1 MDGRRDAAAPP
12 KKRIRKP
19 RGRGLRTKTGCLTC
33 RERHKKC
40 DEKQPVCGPCSI
52 SSRNCV
58 FPQLSQDAAGRQA
71 SPSVSVTEPPR
82 TRYRRVVET
91 QTQSRV
97 DEATRNDSTTVPES
111 VTTPASLVTQV
122 TVTAAAAAPPVTQPA
137 SDFNPTQPPYV
148 TQPPTSAGLTLGDVN
163 VYSYSPETVAS
174 ELWTTDLASTRW
186 LGLLATDAAQ
196 ADSGFSLAPSPAP
209 EDEDQRRAATVHG
222 PPDAGKLSSRLR
234 EVSDPERKTW
244 QADRAITLTNHEA
257 VLFRHFTERSSRWL
271 DFLDPHKLFS
281 TYAVRLALRN
291 AGLMNAIL
299 ALSAKHLSKLEGALS
314 GLAPADASP
323 AHDSGGEWIRYY
335 YETLRY
341 VQEALAYT
349 SYTNSEE
356 LNATALIISAYEML
370 DESDG
375 RGNWQRHLKGVFWI
389 QRSQDVNGCSGGL
402 RQAVWWAW
410 LRQDIWA
417 AFREKRRCLS
427 FWAPYKDYS
436 ELDQHELAH
445 MAIYLLSQAVNFC
458 ADSRMAETSPLSD
471 AAASRVRA
479 GNELLANLERWRAY
493 LGSEFKPLPT
503 STDHCDVFAPLWV
516 HPPQFG
522 VALQAYCFARILI
535 LLHSPMPSGFNGF
548 LKMQRSLSEAVDMI
562 CGIAMELKDEGCQVL
577 SAQCLY
583 GAGLCVQEPVKREK
597 ILSLMEQ
604 SEERVGW
611 TPMATWRDDLRQA
624 WIDADVK
631 SPDATR

>member
-1 MDGRRDAAAPP
+1 MEGPRDAAAAP
-12 KKRIRKP
+12 KKRVRKP

-52 SSRNCV
+52 SSRHCV
-58 FPQLSQDAAGRQA
+58 FPQTAPDGGRQA
-71 SPSVSVTEPPR
+71 SPAVSSTSTTAAAAPR
-82 TRYRRVVET
+82 TRYRRVVGH
-91 QTQSRV
+91 QSRI
-97 DEATRNDSTTVPES
+97 DGQAHASSTESTTPVG
-111 VTTPASLVTQV
+111 LVTQ
-122 TVTAAAAAPPVTQPA
+122 AEPAGAIPA
-137 SDFNPTQPPYV
+137 SDPPVSQPPDEYDPTGQSPFV
-148 TQPPTSAGLTLGDVN
+148 GQPAGLALGD

-209 EDEDQRRAATVHG
+209 EDGEQRRAAALHG
-222 PPDAGKLSSRLR
+222 PPDASSLSSRLND
-234 EVSDPERKTW
+234 VSDPERKTW
-244 QADRAITLTNHEA
+244 QADGAITLTNREA

-271 DFLDPHKLFS
+271 DFLDPNKLFS

-299 ALSAKHLSKLEGALS
+299 ALSAKHLSKLEARA
-314 GLAPADASP
+314 GLDAAAGSP
-323 AHDSGGEWIRYY
+323 AQDSGGEWIRYY

-356 LNATALIISAYEML
+356 LNATAIVISAYEML

-389 QRSQDVNGCSGGL
+389 QRSQDVNGSSGGL

-427 FWAPYKDYS
+427 FWAPYKDYH
-436 ELDQHELAH
+436 ELDQHGLAH

-458 ADSRMAETSPLSD
+458 ADSHMAGASPVSD
-471 AAASRVRA
+471 ASSVA
-479 GNELLANLERWRAY
+479 GRLHAGTELLAKLERWRSH
-493 LGSEFKPLPT
+493 LGSDFRPLPT
-503 STDHCDVFAPLWV
+503 AADPSDVFTPLWI

-522 VALQAYCFARILI
+522 VALQAYAFARILI
-535 LLHSPMPSGFNGF
+535 LLHGPMPSGFSGF
-548 LKMQRSLSEAVDMI
+548 LKMQRALSEAVDMI
-562 CGIAMELKDEGCQVL
+562 CGIAMELTDEGCQIL

-583 GAGLCVQEPVKREK
+583 GAGLCVQEPAKREK
-597 ILSLMEQ
+597 ILSLIEK

-611 TPMATWRDDLRQA
+611 APMATWRDDLRQA
-624 WIDADVK
+624 WTDADSR

>member
-1 MDGRRDAAAPP
+1 MDGRQNAPAAP
-12 KKRIRKP
+12 KKRVRKP

-52 SSRNCV
+52 SSRHCV
-58 FPQLSQDAAGRQA
+58 FPQIAQDAGGKQA
-71 SPSVSVTEPPR
+71 SPAAPVVANSPR
-82 TRYRRVVET
+82 TRYRRAADV
-91 QTQSRV
+91 QSRV
-97 DEATRNDSTTVPES
+97 DQDAARNSAAESTTPV
-111 VTTPASLVTQV
+111 SLVTQTSV
-122 TVTAAAAAPPVTQPA
+122 PPLTQSPRD
-137 SDFNPTQPPYV
+137 S
-148 TQPPTSAGLTLGDVN
+148 GLTLGD

-209 EDEDQRRAATVHG
+209 ENEEQRRAASLHG
-222 PPDAGKLSSRLR
+222 PPDAGNLESRLND
-234 EVSDPERKTW
+234 VSDPERKAW
-244 QADRAITLTNHEA
+244 QADRDISLTNREA

-271 DFLDPHKLFS
+271 DFLDPFMLFS

-299 ALSAKHLSKLEGALS
+299 ALSAKHLSKLEGAHS
-314 GLAPADASP
+314 GRDTAGGSP
-323 AHDSGGEWIRYY
+323 AQESGGEWIRYY

-356 LNATALIISAYEML
+356 LNATAIVISAYEML

-389 QRSQDVNGCSGGL
+389 QRSQDVNGSSGGL

-427 FWAPYKDYS
+427 FWAPYKEYH
-436 ELDQHELAH
+436 ELDQNGLAH

-458 ADSRMAETSPLSD
+458 ADSRLADASPAPD
-471 AAASRVRA
+471 ASAVANRSRT
-479 GNELLANLERWRAY
+479 GSELLANLERWRSY

-503 STDHCDVFAPLWV
+503 STNPSDVFTPLWV

-535 LLHSPMPSGFNGF
+535 LLHSPIPSGFNGF
-548 LKMQRSLSEAVDMI
+548 LKMQRSLSEAVDTI
-562 CGIAMELKDEGCQVL
+562 CGIAMELNDEGCQIL

-597 ILSLMEQ
+597 ILSLIEK
-604 SEERVGW
+604 SEARVGW
-611 TPMATWRDDLRQA
+611 TPMATWREDLRQA
-624 WIDADVK
+624 WADADTR

>member
-19 RGRGLRTKTGCLTC
+19 RRGRGLRTKTGCLTC

-40 DEKQPVCGPCSI
+40 DEKQP
-52 SSRNCV
+52 
-58 FPQLSQDAAGRQA
+58 DAAGRQA

-97 DEATRNDSTTVPES
+97 DEATRNDSAAVPES

-137 SDFNPTQPPYV
+137 SDFNPTQPP
-148 TQPPTSAGLTLGDVN
+148 
-163 VYSYSPETVAS
+163 YSPETVAS

-209 EDEDQRRAATVHG
+209 EDEDQRRAAALHG

-234 EVSDPERKTW
+234 EGSDPERKTW

-281 TYAVRLALRN
+281 TYA
-291 AGLMNAIL
+291 
-299 ALSAKHLSKLEGALS
+299 
-314 GLAPADASP
+314 
-323 AHDSGGEWIRYY
+323 
-335 YETLRY
+335 TLRY

-370 DESDG
+370 EESDG

-562 CGIAMELKDEGCQVL
+562 CSIAMELKDEGCQVL

>member
-1 MDGRRDAAAPP
+1 MDERRAATALP
-12 KKRIRKP
+12 KKRVRKP

-52 SSRNCV
+52 SSRQCV
-58 FPQLSQDAAGRQA
+58 FPHSQGVGRRP
-71 SPSVSVTEPPR
+71 SPVVSNTEPMATRPR
-82 TRYRRVVET
+82 DDED
-91 QTQSRV
+91 QSRV
-97 DEATRNDSTTVPES
+97 DEQLSQSIGS
-111 VTTPASLVTQV
+111 VGSIDLDLQPS
-122 TVTAAAAAPPVTQPA
+122 APPVTQSPG
-137 SDFNPTQPPYV
+137 DY
-148 TQPPTSAGLTLGDVN
+148 GLALGD

-186 LGLLATDAAQ
+186 LGLLATDAAE

-209 EDEDQRRAATVHG
+209 EGDEQRRATTQHG
-222 PPDAGKLSSRLR
+222 PPDATNLESRLNN
-234 EVSDPERKTW
+234 VSDPERKTW
-244 QADRAITLTNHEA
+244 QTDKGIVLSSQEA
-257 VLFRHFTERSSRWL
+257 VLFRHFTERSARWL
-271 DFLDPHKLFS
+271 DLLDHQKLFS

-299 ALSAKHLSKLEGALS
+299 ALSAKHLSKLEGRHQEFETGIAC
-314 GLAPADASP
+314 ANRN
-323 AHDSGGEWIRYY
+323 SGGEWVRYY

-349 SYTNSEE
+349 SYTASEE
-356 LNATALIISAYEML
+356 LNATAIVISAYEML

-389 QRSQDVNGCSGGL
+389 QRSQDVNGASGGL

-427 FWAPYKDYS
+427 FWAADKEFH
-436 ELDQHELAH
+436 ELDQHGLADR
-445 MAIYLLSQAVNFC
+445 AIYLLSRAVNYC
-458 ADSRMAETSPLSD
+458 AYSRMMEVSSD
-471 AAASRVRA
+471 ISASDDRARA
-479 GNELLANLERWRAY
+479 GLEMLAEMERWKLF
-493 LGSEFKPLPT
+493 LGDEFKPLPSPT
-503 STDHCDVFAPLWV
+503 TPSDVFTPLWV

-522 VALQAYCFARILI
+522 VALQAYSFAKILV
-535 LLHSPMPSGFNGF
+535 LLHKPVSSGFDGY
-548 LKMQRSLSEAVDMI
+548 LKMQRSISEAVDTI
-562 CGIAMELKDEGCQVL
+562 CGIAMELTDEGCQIL

-583 GAGLCVQEPVKREK
+583 GAGLCVQDPLKREK
-597 ILSLMEQ
+597 ILSLMEK

-611 TPMATWRDDLRQA
+611 TPMATWRNDLRQA
-624 WIDADVK
+624 WTNADGQ
-631 SPDATR
+631 SPDTMR

>member
-1 MDGRRDAAAPP
+1 MDGRRDAAAASAP

-52 SSRNCV
+52 SSRHCV
-58 FPQLSQDAAGRQA
+58 FPQIAQDGTAAGRQA

-82 TRYRRVVET
+82 TRYRRVAE
-91 QTQSRV
+91 TQSRV
-97 DEATRNDSTTVPES
+97 NDATSDSTAVTES
-111 VTTPASLVTQV
+111 TTPASLVTV
-122 TVTAAAAAPPVTQPA
+122 TQPAAPPVSQPA
-137 SDFNPTQPPYV
+137 DDFNAPFVSQPPA
-148 TQPPTSAGLTLGDVN
+148 SAGLTLGD

-209 EDEDQRRAATVHG
+209 EDEEQRRATTLHS
-222 PPDAGKLSSRLR
+222 PPDASKLSSRLR

-244 QADRAITLTNHEA
+244 QADRNIKLTNREA

-271 DFLDPHKLFS
+271 DFLDPGNHFS

-323 AHDSGGEWIRYY
+323 AQVSDGEWIRYY

-356 LNATALIISAYEML
+356 LNATAIIISAYEML

-402 RQAVWWAW
+402 RQAIWWCW
-410 LRQDIWA
+410 LKQDIWS

-427 FWAPYKDYS
+427 FWAPYKEYH

-445 MAIYLLSQAVNFC
+445 QAIYLLSQAVNFC
-458 ADSRMAETSPLSD
+458 ADSRMAE
-471 AAASRVRA
+471 AAAVPDPAATANRLRS
-479 GNELLANLERWRAY
+479 GNELLTTLERWRLH
-493 LGSEFKPLPT
+493 LGNEFKPLP
-503 STDHCDVFAPLWV
+503 SPRDPSDVFTPLWV
-516 HPPQFG
+516 HPPEFG

-583 GAGLCVQEPVKREK
+583 GAGLCVQEPAKREK
-597 ILSLMEQ
+597 ILFLMEQ

-611 TPMATWRDDLRQA
+611 TPMATWRDDLRHA
-624 WIDADVK
+624 WADADTK